1 MKSPTMR
8 IALLASAAASEE
20 FSNSSTPE
28 LTRQDRIRGAFFG
41 ALVADALTLG
51 SHYEYDAEAIKRA
64 YGGKPINQ
72 FLAPGDRMG
81 GSTHGVGWGRRNYHP
96 GQKAGDQTDYGEYN
110 VVILEHLANRKNK
123 KDPIDLK
130 GLIPHWRKR
139 LESPQWGAWKCTQ
152 TKQTLQ
158 QVQQG
163 ADYGSLGGMSNAMS
177 VRHTAAHAVFEK
189 EDDIA
194 KA

>member
-110 VVILEHLANRKNK
+110 VLMLEYFANVRSQAENK
-123 KDPIDLK
+123 SEAPMSI
-130 GLIPHWRKR
+130 
-139 LESPQWGAWKCTQ
+139 
-152 TKQTLQ
+152 KQL
-158 QVQQG
+158 
-163 ADYGSLGGMSNAMS
+163 
-177 VRHTAAHAVFEK
+177 
-189 EDDIA
+189 
-194 KA
+194 